1 MIATAST
8 ADRQHIL
15 RRTVHARIVAIVLR
29 VAVLV
34 AEDRL
39 FVAFYF

>member
-15 RRTVHARIVAIVLR
+15 RRTVHARIVPIVLR
-29 VAVLV
+29 V

-39 FVAFYF
+39 FVACAFYF